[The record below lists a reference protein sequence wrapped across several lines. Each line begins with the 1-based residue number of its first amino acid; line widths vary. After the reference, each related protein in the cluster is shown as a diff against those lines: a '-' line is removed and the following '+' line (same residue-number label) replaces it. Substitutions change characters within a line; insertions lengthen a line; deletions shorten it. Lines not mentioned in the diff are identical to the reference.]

1 MTHPRYAEND
11 PKAGQPVLVGDE
23 WYNQHGNKNIC
34 LCITD
39 KHIGGTGGFS
49 DINKGPFFSA
59 PPAPV
64 VKPIFKVD
72 PELLKQMES
81 PVADLMRKVVADIHT
96 RTARGERVTLTCGGE
111 VLGVFEPK
119 QPPAPIEACVCGF
132 RPSSVIP
139 EALPNGAIVYQVC
152 CHRTA
157 VCGRRGPAC
166 HSPQAAI
173 AAWNADAVKLKAK

>member
-1 MTHPRYAEND
+1 MTHPRYDASD

-59 PPAPV
+59 PPTPRIEACACG
-64 VKPIFKVD
+64 
-72 PELLKQMES
+72 Q
-81 PVADLMRKVVADIHT
+81 
-96 RTARGERVTLTCGGE
+96 TCGGT
-111 VLGVFEPK
+111 
-119 QPPAPIEACVCGF
+119 
-132 RPSSVIP
+132 PSSVDT
-139 EALPNGAIVYQVC
+139 NGDSAPSHPYGTWWVQCYK
-152 CHRTA
+152 CH
-157 VCGRRGPAC
+157 RRGPNVVGKAE
-166 HSPQAAI
+166 AI